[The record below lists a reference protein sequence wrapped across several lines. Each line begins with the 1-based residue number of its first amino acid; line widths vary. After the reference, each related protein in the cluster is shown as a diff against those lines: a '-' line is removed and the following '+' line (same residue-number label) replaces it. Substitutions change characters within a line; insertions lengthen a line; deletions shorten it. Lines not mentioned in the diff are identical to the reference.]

1 MRTVT
6 EDALLLKYGAKEHR
20 RSTCSP
26 RHGRQSAL
34 VAQLDLPAEELHL
47 HAHMFGGG
55 ERCRLAAHKRAPRL
69 PRLYRRQYHPLEG
82 LVHVLTVLPAHQLS
96 AQRENDGNSLC
107 DMSRTD
113 MTEPAP
119 TP

>member
-1 MRTVT
+1 MVLKSTVAAPVAPDTVVNQPWSPSLIFQLKSSICMRT
-6 EDALLLKYGAKEHR
+6 
-20 RSTCSP
+20 C
-26 RHGRQSAL
+26 
-34 VAQLDLPAEELHL
+34 
-47 HAHMFGGG
+47 
-55 ERCRLAAHKRAPRL
+55 LAAVSGAVLLHTRELRACRG
-69 PRLYRRQYHPLEG
+69 YIEGNIHPLEG